1 VTQSV
6 PRIAVIPERYGD
18 ILSPCASIR
27 LHAPFDA
34 MRRAGVA
41 EVRFLIPDEIEAFTP
56 DVVVWHRVAIRET
69 RAIAELAKLARRIGS
84 RLVYDLDDHLLG
96 MEDHPEKTVYMP
108 MVAAVRASLAAADRV
123 WCSTRRLVSLVEGE
137 TAAGIEVMPNMLD
150 PDVWELHEP
159 RTERPQDPSL
169 RVLYMGTRT
178 HDEDFAFLAKVMERL
193 HRRRPG
199 LAQLHMIGVRTDDVR
214 SAPWLRVHAIPGY
227 VGASYPA
234 FVHWLVRQPAFDVGV
249 APLVESVFNS
259 GKSPIK
265 VLDYAALGI
274 PALASRVP
282 AYAGSLRDG
291 IDCLLAD
298 NQVDAWEH
306 ALLTLADDAGLRASL
321 RSGASAL
328 VAPDVFETGWR
339 RRLDDINITPRST
352 APRTRLKQEAAP
364 EGRRR

>member
-1 VTQSV
+1 MSRRV

-18 ILSPCASIR
+18 ILSPCGSIR

-41 EVRFLIPDEIEAFTP
+41 DVRFQIPDEIEAFAP

-69 RAIAELAKLARRIGS
+69 KAIDALAKLARRMGA

-123 WCSTRRLVSLVEGE
+123 WCSTGRLASLVEGE
-137 TAAGIEVMPNMLD
+137 ATGTIEVMPNVLD
-150 PDVWELHEP
+150 PEVWELHEP
-159 RTERPQDPSL
+159 RPARPDDPSL

-178 HDEDFAFLAKVMERL
+178 HNEDFAFLAKVMERL
-193 HRRRPG
+193 HRRQPG
-199 LAQLHMIGVRTDDVR
+199 LAQLHMIGVRTDDAQ

-234 FVHWLVRQPAFDVGV
+234 FVHWLVRQPAFDLGV
-249 APLVESVFNS
+249 APLVEAAFNS

-291 IDCLLAD
+291 IDCVLAD
-298 NQVDAWEH
+298 NQVDAWEQ
-306 ALLTLADDAGLRASL
+306 ALLTLAADAGLRAAL
-321 RSGASAL
+321 LSGASAL
-328 VAPDVFETGWR
+328 VAPDVFEAGWR
-339 RRLDDINITPRST
+339 RRLDDMTVAPRAT
-352 APRTRLKQEAAP
+352 APRRKQKAAP
-364 EGRRR
+364 GGRLR